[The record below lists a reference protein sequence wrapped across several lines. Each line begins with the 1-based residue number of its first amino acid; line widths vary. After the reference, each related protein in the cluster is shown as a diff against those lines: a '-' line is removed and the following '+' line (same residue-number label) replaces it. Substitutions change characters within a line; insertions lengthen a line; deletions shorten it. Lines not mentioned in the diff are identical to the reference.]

1 MPLDPVWRQKI
12 YGISDRALIEADRRM
27 VGSTAPLD
35 WEGIKIWPVDP
46 HKHITTKYDVHKL
59 MDQIKDYFDV
69 VVDCSGNLE
78 L

>member
-1 MPLDPVWRQKI
+1 
-12 YGISDRALIEADRRM
+12 M